1 MVRSLQ
7 IQMNIIPQQKIYHY
21 EYSSSGKNYHST
33 RKNECLH
40 MPTVLTNETEKKPDC
55 SAKNISMIHG
65 FFLTY
70 KLRQHENP
78 P

>member
-7 IQMNIIPQQKIYHY
+7 IQMNNIPQQK
-21 EYSSSGKNYHST
+21 NYHSI

-55 SAKNISMIHG
+55 SAKNMSMRHG

-70 KLRQHENP
+70 KLRRHEHP